1 MEVTREMAR
10 TMAAWWGKKV
20 SGRGSHHDN
29 GDNGIASFLSG
40 LLADGMNKPAD
51 ESAVNKFVDILTEKI
66 LKQAETNPY
75 TLRHYLHCDYAPSQ
89 FLSDAAKEAG
99 IDPSNFPWKTAM
111 SIDENKD
118 GESVAMVSNG
128 YRAEWVQIWP
138 VEKEEATEETE
149 KVTDV
154 EVSQNSDGTGAHLHV
169 NQDDES
175 LTIDYDIKAEE
186 IKELDDE
193 NEEPEPSNH
202 IGSKSM
208 KWGVRRN
215 ISDDN

>member
-29 GDNGIASFLSG
+29 GDDGITSFLSG

-75 TLRHYLHCDYAPSQ
+75 TLRHHLHCDYAPSQ

-99 IDPSNFPWKTAM
+99 IDPNNFPWKTAM

-118 GESVAMVSNG
+118 GETIAMVSDG
-128 YRAEWVQIWP
+128 YRSEWVQIWP
-138 VEKEEATEETE
+138 VEKEEIIEEE
-149 KVTDV
+149 AGEAKVTDV
-154 EVSQNSDGTGAHLHV
+154 DVTQNSDGTGVHLQI

-186 IKELDDE
+186 IK
-193 NEEPEPSNH
+193 
-202 IGSKSM
+202 
-208 KWGVRRN
+208 GV
-215 ISDDN
+215 DTV